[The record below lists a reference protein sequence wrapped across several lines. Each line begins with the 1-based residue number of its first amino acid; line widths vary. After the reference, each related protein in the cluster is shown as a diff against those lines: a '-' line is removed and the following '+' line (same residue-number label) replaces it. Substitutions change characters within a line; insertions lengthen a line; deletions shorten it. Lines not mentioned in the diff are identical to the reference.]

1 MTADPTSPAPAP
13 TDAPPAPG
21 TDPTTPPPPTDP
33 TPSGPADD
41 PDAGAK
47 RALEAER
54 TARRDADKRA
64 RQLETELAQLKT
76 AQLSDNERAIAE
88 ATQKATT
95 ETETKWRDRLIGAE
109 VRALAATRV
118 VDPELVSTLIDRK
131 KLVWDGDEL
140 DSAVIAAEID
150 RVLAQRPYL
159 AKPGGDP
166 PPPPP
171 APETPAPPVPTV
183 PGGPRGG
190 GDQPDP
196 ASMSMDEFREWRKTH
211 A

>member
-1 MTADPTSPAPAP
+1 MADPTSPPAP

-21 TDPTTPPPPTDP
+21 TDPSTPPPTDP
-33 TPSGPADD
+33 TPPGPADD

-47 RALEAER
+47 KALEAER
-54 TARRDADKRA
+54 AARREADRRA
-64 RQLETELAQLKT
+64 KTLEGELAQLKT
-76 AQLSDNERAIAE
+76 AQLSDHEKAIEE
-88 ATQKATT
+88 ARQTATT
-95 ETETKWRDRLIGAE
+95 ESETKWRDRLIGAE

-150 RVLAQRPYL
+150 RVLAARPYL
-159 AKPGGDP
+159 ARPGGDAP
-166 PPPPP
+166 SPPP
-171 APETPAPPVPTV
+171 APQPPAPPVPKV
-183 PGGPRGG
+183 PGGPQGG
-190 GDQPDP
+190 GEQPDP
-196 ASMSMDEFREWRKTH
+196 GSMSMEQFREWRKSH